1 MHDTP
6 LAQPRQL
13 FWPLVLV
20 ALVATGLTLAS
31 FGKQLPGA
39 LWLQAIL
46 NPDSQ
51 DMRQLILHYSV
62 LPRIV
67 TAWLC
72 GYALALAGTVLQ
84 QALRNPLAEPGTLG
98 ITSGAHLALVLCT
111 LFAPGLLEWGREW
124 PALVGG
130 LVAAAL
136 VIGLAARQ
144 AFSPLALILAGLVI
158 SLCFGAFSAA
168 MALFNHDYL
177 MGLFIWGSGSLG
189 QLDWT
194 SVRFML
200 PYVLFATFALAL
212 LARPLALLGLDDN
225 GARSLGL
232 NAGRVRVLAVMLAV
246 LLSAVTVAAVGV
258 IAFVGLAAPTLARLL
273 GARRLRSRL
282 FWAPLIGAL
291 LLWLTD
297 QLVLRYP
304 MGYRE
309 IPTGIA
315 TALLGAPLLIWLLPQ
330 LRAARQLSVA
340 RPALQRPLQRPR
352 LWLSIGALALIA
364 LLGVALLVGQGPDGW
379 HWTASDQWQTL
390 LPLRAP
396 RVFAALAAGV
406 MLALAGLFI
415 QRLTG
420 NPMASPE
427 VLGISEGAAVAVIA
441 LSFMLAS
448 PDRGLQLLAG
458 TGGALL
464 MMAVLFILNARS
476 QFIPERVLLSGIA
489 ITTAFSVLVTVL
501 LSSGDP
507 RVGGLLS
514 WMSGSTYQ
522 VSAHEAGLAVLCAVL
537 LACLTP
543 LLLRW
548 LELLPL
554 GTPTALALGVDIGW
568 ARACVL
574 VMVALL
580 SAAATLIIGPLSFVG
595 LMAPHIARL
604 LGLRGAPQQALGAM
618 LVGGLIMVLADWL
631 GRNLIYP
638 FQIPAGLFATCI
650 GCPYFIWLMRK
661 A

>member
-1 MHDTP
+1 MHELP
-6 LAQPRQL
+6 APRPRHL
-13 FWPLVLV
+13 FWPVLLA
-20 ALVATGLTLAS
+20 ALIAAALTLAG
-31 FGKQLPGA
+31 FARQLPGA
-39 LWLQAIL
+39 LWLQAVL
-46 NPDSQ
+46 APDAQ
-51 DMRQLILHYSV
+51 DMRQLILHFSV

-98 ITSGAHLALVLCT
+98 IASGAQLALVLCS
-111 LFAPGLLEWGREW
+111 LFAPGLLSWGREW
-124 PALVGG
+124 PALAGA
-130 LVAAAL
+130 LLAAGL

-144 AFSPLALILAGLVI
+144 AFSPIALILGGLVI
-158 SLCFGAFSAA
+158 SLCFGAFGAA
-168 MALFNHDYL
+168 MTLFNHDYL

-189 QLDWT
+189 QLDW
-194 SVRFML
+194 SAVRFMT
-200 PYVLFATFALAL
+200 PYVVFATLALAL
-212 LARPLALLGLDDN
+212 LARPLALLGLEDS
-225 GARSLGL
+225 GAKSLGL
-232 NAGRVRVLAVMLAV
+232 NANRVRIVAVLLAV

-258 IAFVGLAAPTLARLL
+258 ISFVGLAAPTLARLL
-273 GARRLRSRL
+273 GARRLQSRL
-282 FWAPLIGAL
+282 IWAPLIGAV

-297 QLVLRYP
+297 QIVLRYP

-330 LRAARQLSVA
+330 LRPSRQLPVA
-340 RPALQRPLQRPR
+340 RTAAFRPLAKPR
-352 LWLSIGALALIA
+352 AWMGLGCLLLASLI
-364 LLGVALLVGQGPDGW
+364 GVALFVGQGPAGW
-379 HWTASDQWQTL
+379 QWADNSQWQGL
-390 LPLRAP
+390 LALRAP
-396 RVFAALAAGV
+396 RVCAAVAAGV
-406 MLALAGLFI
+406 MLALAGLYI

-427 VLGISEGAAVAVIA
+427 VLGISEGAAMAVIA
-441 LSFMLAS
+441 LTFLVSA
-448 PDRGLQLLAG
+448 PERGTQLLVGAL
-458 TGGALL
+458 GALL
-464 MMAVLFILNARS
+464 MMAVLFALNVRAH
-476 QFIPERVLLSGIA
+476 FVPERVLLSGIA
-489 ITTAFSVLVTVL
+489 ITTVFSVVVTVL

-507 RVGGLLS
+507 RMVGLLS

-522 VSAHEAGLAVLCAVL
+522 VSAAEAVLAVACCLVL
-537 LACLTP
+537 ASLTP

-548 LELLPL
+548 LELLPM
-554 GTPTALALGVDIGW
+554 GSPTAQALGVNIGL
-568 ARACVL
+568 ARVCVL

-604 LGLRGAPQQALGAM
+604 LGLRSAAQQALGAM
-618 LVGGLIMVLADWL
+618 LVGALIMVIADWL